1 MINSSPKILMLS
13 LILILV
19 ACATADGLAAPSSGP
34 VCPDDMFP
42 CNGTCI
48 NITSPCNMSC
58 LDGMFPCNGTCFD
71 LSTDT
76 QNCGSCG
83 NVCSLGMVCIKG
95 VCTCMAGLDVCNEK
109 CTDTS
114 IDPLNCGACGNIC
127 PANAICIDGS
137 CSDMSPQICIDGDCS
152 YPITM
157 QLRNL

>member
-1 MINSSPKILMLS
+1 
-13 LILILV
+13 
-19 ACATADGLAAPSSGP
+19 
-34 VCPDDMFP
+34 
-42 CNGTCI
+42 
-48 NITSPCNMSC
+48 
-58 LDGMFPCNGTCFD
+58 
-71 LSTDT
+71 
-76 QNCGSCG
+76 
-83 NVCSLGMVCIKG
+83 
-95 VCTCMAGLDVCNEK
+95 MAGLDVCNEK

>member
-1 MINSSPKILMLS
+1 MILMLS
-13 LILILV
+13 SILILV
-19 ACATADGLAAPSSGP
+19 AGSTAGSLAASSSGP
-34 VCPDDMFP
+34 VCP
-42 CNGTCI
+42 
-48 NITSPCNMSC
+48 
-58 LDGMFPCNGTCFD
+58 DGMFPCNGTCID
-71 LSTDT
+71 MSTDT
-76 QNCGSCG
+76 QNCGACG
-83 NVCSLGMVCIKG
+83 NVCSLGKVCIKG

-114 IDPLNCGACGNIC
+114 IDPLNCGECGNIC